1 MIKAKISDNISGDA
15 QYPSRSRKDVVML
28 QIRTLKTLNFREPLE
43 FLKPF
48 NLSEIFID
56 IETLVL

>member
-15 QYPSRSRKDVVML
+15 QYPSRSRKDVLML

-43 FLKPF
+43 F
-48 NLSEIFID
+48 
-56 IETLVL
+56 